1 MEYQAAMVY
10 DGDGQFLGYTLHRIE
25 TNTLRST
32 HLYSDDEVEQLQNDL
47 GRLNHGA
54 DMTRHWPTN
63 DDPDFVAL
71 IADETFMPIEYTE
84 EEVVDDEA
92 VQAMLDSGELIP
104 ERDMHTDPV
113 SGNIEWL
120 RPDKIP
126 MVMAKVPVDPA
137 APAARLR
144 KARETIALRRMKAT
158 NET

>member
-10 DGDGQFLGYTLHRIE
+10 DGEGEFLGYAIHKTD
-25 TNTLRST
+25 TMKLRGT
-32 HLYSDDEVEQLQNDL
+32 HLYAEDETEGLQTDL

-54 DMTRHWPTN
+54 DMTRFWPKQG
-63 DDPDFVAL
+63 DEDFVAL
-71 IADETFMPIEYTE
+71 LNDKDFMPIEYVE

-92 VQAMLDSGELIP
+92 VQQMLDSGELIP

-126 MVMAKVPVDPA
+126 MVVAKVPKDPA
-137 APAARLR
+137 APAARYR
-144 KARETIALRRMKAT
+144 KAAETIALRRMRA
-158 NET
+158 NQ